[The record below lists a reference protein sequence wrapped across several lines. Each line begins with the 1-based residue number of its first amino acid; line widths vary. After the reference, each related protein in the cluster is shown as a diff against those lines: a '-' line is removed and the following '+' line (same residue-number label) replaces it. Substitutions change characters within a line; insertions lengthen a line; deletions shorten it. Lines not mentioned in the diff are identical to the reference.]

1 MNPKK
6 TFTHFFK
13 IQKTPEV
20 SNRKSGLTIRTNAG
34 IIYDN
39 FEESFYGVQG
49 ESEGYT
55 GKAPEK
61 VIIAKNTTLPYQ
73 ITKSYNK
80 IDDWEPSLKVY
91 GYNNTQGYCK
101 TDKSVVIPLDSK
113 LGNNGEKITERIKNN
128 IMSKQSQG
136 VQTAFSTFSKNHKET
151 KNRLETIVSKIV
163 AME

>member
-1 MNPKK
+1 MQPKK

-49 ESEGYT
+49 ENEGYT

-91 GYNNTQGYCK
+91 GYNNAEGYCK
-101 TDKSVVIPLDSK
+101 TDNSVIIPLNSK
-113 LGNNGEKITERIKNN
+113 LVNGGKITERIKNN

-136 VQTAFSTFSKNHKET
+136 VQSAFSIFSNNRKET
-151 KNRLETIVSKIV
+151 KNRLETIASKIG